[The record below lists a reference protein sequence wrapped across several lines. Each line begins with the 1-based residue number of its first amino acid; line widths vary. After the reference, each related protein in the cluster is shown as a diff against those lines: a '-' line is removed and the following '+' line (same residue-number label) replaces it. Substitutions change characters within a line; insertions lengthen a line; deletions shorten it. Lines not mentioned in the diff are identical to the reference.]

1 MENKPFTTS
10 ALKYVKEHLACRNYA
25 TAEQSILQVR
35 NFKAGENIVKEAT
48 DCSALVFLLSGEIE
62 LSTGSV
68 LDQKIEGPSMFFIAA
83 SERFCAKIK
92 QDTTLVRCRL
102 DLQVALCNRFAIEHL
117 TQLKPN
123 RNAKAEKNRIP
134 VLPIHS
140 LLHTELE
147 AVVEAIR
154 LGLMCVHYHQIKR
167 NALLICL
174 RGFYS
179 KGQLADLFAP
189 ILGVESEFKEK
200 VIRSYSDVE
209 SVKELVTALNMSPT
223 TFKRKFHQAFGTT
236 AKQWLIE
243 KKKERVFQDL
253 IMSHAPIAE
262 LADKYKFSENYMTT
276 FCKEHF
282 GKTPTQI
289 RADWSDYTHYRL
301 HL

>member
-10 ALKYVKEHLACRNYA
+10 ALKYVKEHLACKNY
-25 TAEQSILQVR
+25 TTIEQSILQVR
-35 NFKAGENIVKEAT
+35 LFKAGENIVKEAT

-68 LDQKIEGPSMFFIAA
+68 LGQKIEGPSMFFIAA

-102 DLQVALCNRFAIEHL
+102 DLQTALCNRFAIEHL
-117 TQLKPN
+117 SQLKPN
-123 RNAKAEKNRIP
+123 RNAKVEKNRIS
-134 VLPIHS
+134 VFPIHS
-140 LLHTELE
+140 LLHTELKT
-147 AVVEAIR
+147 VIEAIK
-154 LGLMCVHYHQIKR
+154 LGLMCVHYHRIKR
-167 NALLICL
+167 DALLICL

-200 VIRSYSDVE
+200 VINYYSDVE
-209 SVKELVTALNMSPT
+209 TVKELMTALNMSPT

-243 KKKERVFQDL
+243 KKKERVFRDL
-253 IMSHAPIAE
+253 IMSHTPIAE

-289 RADWSDYTHYRL
+289 RTDWSNYTHY
-301 HL
+301 